1 MIDAGDEVVALI
13 WHGNRG
19 RASGAVVEYEYAQAW
34 TLRDGRVVRQRTFLD
49 RSEGLAAVAL
59 PG

>member
-1 MIDAGDEVVALI
+1 MVALI